1 MKALINKD
9 NLKKVTKN
17 IIDIDSLDNNEL
29 YILVPVNETEL
40 IPKVHFYNCYY
51 TFGEYI
57 FVKNKSKA
65 YIATGKSIKEY
76 SKSEKGKKRKL
87 AKLYKLK
94 ERLFLAVQAKEYFA
108 NVTNSELADSFLG
121 YIELS

>member
-9 NLKKVTKN
+9 TLKSVTKN
-17 IIDIDSLDNNEL
+17 IIDMNSLDDKEL
-29 YILVPVNETEL
+29 YILVPANGTEL
-40 IPKVHFYNCYY
+40 IPEGHLVKYHYS
-51 TFGEYI
+51 FGAYI
-57 FVKNKSKA
+57 FVKNESKA
-65 YIATGKSIKEY
+65 YIGTGKSIKEY

-87 AKLYKLK
+87 AKLYMMK
-94 ERLFLAVQAKEYFA
+94 ERLGLAFQCEKYFA